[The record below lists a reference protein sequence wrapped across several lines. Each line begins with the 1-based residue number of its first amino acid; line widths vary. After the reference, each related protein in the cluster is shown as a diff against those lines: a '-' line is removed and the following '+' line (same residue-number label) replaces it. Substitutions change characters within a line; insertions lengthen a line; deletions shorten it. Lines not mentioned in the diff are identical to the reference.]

1 MALVS
6 YPEILV
12 AVIFFLFIGGFC
24 SKKGVPWNWP
34 IVGMFAGLLFHV
46 HRIHDEAA
54 EILEKTGCTF
64 LFKGPWFCNMD
75 MLGTTDPANVHYIM
89 SSNFSNFPKGTEFRK
104 MFEVLGDG
112 IFNADGE
119 SWRNQRKLGQSM
131 INNPRFHRFLA
142 KVTYNKV
149 EKGLVPLLDHLSE
162 QGRVVDL
169 QDVFQRLTFDTTCML
184 VTGFDTKCLS
194 IEFPEVP
201 FATALEDVEEA
212 VFYRHALPE
221 TLWRLLRWLG
231 IGKEKKLRKGWKTL
245 DHTIAE
251 YISMKREELSKG
263 ITKLR
268 EDEDGADL
276 LTSYMTEDNAIG
288 LKCDGKFLRDTILNF
303 MIAGRDTTSSAL
315 TWFFWLVS
323 KNPLVESKIRE
334 EIETA
339 IPEKEDRKG
348 RHIFKTEGLNKLIYL
363 HAAMCEAL
371 RLYPPVPFQHKAPI
385 QPDVLPSGHKVDP
398 KMKIFFPVYAM
409 GRMTAIWGKDCLE
422 FKPERW
428 ISELGKIKHEP
439 SYKFFSFNA
448 GPRTCIGK
456 EVAFTQMKA
465 VAATIIHNYHVEMVK
480 GHHVAPNVSI
490 ILYMKRGFKVRV
502 SKRWGG

>member
-221 TLWRLLRWLG
+221 TLG
-231 IGKEKKLRKGWKTL
+231 
-245 DHTIAE
+245 D
-251 YISMKREELSKG
+251 Y
-263 ITKLR
+263 
-268 EDEDGADL
+268 
-276 LTSYMTEDNAIG
+276 
-288 LKCDGKFLRDTILNF
+288 
-303 MIAGRDTTSSAL
+303 
-315 TWFFWLVS
+315 
-323 KNPLVESKIRE
+323 
-334 EIETA
+334 
-339 IPEKEDRKG
+339 
-348 RHIFKTEGLNKLIYL
+348 
-363 HAAMCEAL
+363 
-371 RLYPPVPFQHKAPI
+371 
-385 QPDVLPSGHKVDP
+385 
-398 KMKIFFPVYAM
+398 
-409 GRMTAIWGKDCLE
+409 
-422 FKPERW
+422 
-428 ISELGKIKHEP
+428 
-439 SYKFFSFNA
+439 
-448 GPRTCIGK
+448 
-456 EVAFTQMKA
+456 
-465 VAATIIHNYHVEMVK
+465 
-480 GHHVAPNVSI
+480 
-490 ILYMKRGFKVRV
+490 
-502 SKRWGG
+502 